1 MKEAFT
7 MQSGHRAISRD
18 YARRSLDILSG
29 KAAPAMILFTTE
41 KAGLMQLH
49 RTPNEKDADLCLSC
63 IRTENDP

>member
-1 MKEAFT
+1 M
-7 MQSGHRAISRD
+7 MRSGHRAISRD

-29 KAAPAMILFTTE
+29 KTAPATE

-63 IRTENDP
+63 IRIENDP